1 MDFIDGVRITLQDMR
16 KTLEGGE
23 AVVLVAVDG
32 DTTVGC
38 VKIEQLETGE
48 SEIGMFAVDPDYQSC
63 GVGAALLNAA
73 HQFAEEV
80 LDAKQTVMMV
90 LDNRQDIIGW
100 YQTYGY
106 KLTDDTAPFP
116 EPSVGVGIA
125 KQPLTFVRL
134 RRFVPSR

>member
-48 SEIGMFAVDPDYQSC
+48 SEIGMYAVDPDYQSC

-106 KLTDDTAPFP
+106 KLTDDTAPFH

-125 KQPLTFVRL
+125 
-134 RRFVPSR
+134 